1 MFRHSLPLLS
11 ALLISILPGCTL
23 SNSASHRDQL
33 VPSDVVFPGTEEATR
48 NYQKLLQPWD
58 ERELRHLLSH
68 PEHDKYRLNQL
79 ILRASADRKPAFRA
93 ALAADSLRNDP
104 YLQPAL
110 DAYDYQVNRNP
121 AALQR
126 LATYPG
132 IPGVYAMAYVDE
144 WSQTIASIARH
155 ESRVDGA
162 MGFELA
168 AFWITREQL
177 FPQSFRSNLHRPEVH
192 SLATKRLG
200 KNTMAKLSARNRHR
214 TR

>member
-1 MFRHSLPLLS
+1 MFRHSLRLLS
-11 ALLISILPGCTL
+11 ALLIGILPGCTL

-33 VPSDVVFPGTEEATR
+33 APSDVGFPGTDESTR

-58 ERELRHLLSH
+58 ERELHDLLSH
-68 PEHDKYRLNQL
+68 PARDKYRLNQL
-79 ILRASADRKPAFRA
+79 ILRAAADRKPAFKD
-93 ALAADSLRNDP
+93 ALAADALRNDP
-104 YLQPAL
+104 YLLPAL

-200 KNTMAKLSARNRHR
+200 KNTMAQLAARNRHR

>member
-1 MFRHSLPLLS
+1 MFRHSLQLLS
-11 ALLISILPGCTL
+11 ALLIGILPGCTL
-23 SNSASHRDQL
+23 SNSASHRDEL
-33 VPSDVVFPGTEEATR
+33 APSNVGFPGTAESSR

-58 ERELRHLLSH
+58 ERELHQLIRH
-68 PEHDKYRLNQL
+68 PAHDKYRLNNL
-79 ILRASADRKPAFRA
+79 ILRAAADRKPAFND

-144 WSQTIASIARH
+144 WSQTIDSIARQ
-155 ESRVDGA
+155 ETRVDGA

-200 KNTMAKLSARNRHR
+200 KETMAQLSARNQHR